1 MLTFGWGDERS
12 FGVLSMIACSKLVR
26 WESAVLTF
34 GWGDESSFGVLSMI
48 SLQQVGEVGVCCAHI
63 WLGR

>member
-1 MLTFGWGDERS
+1 M
-12 FGVLSMIACSKLVR
+12 
-26 WESAVLTF
+26 LTF
-34 GWGDESSFGVLSMI
+34 GWGDESSFGVLSMV